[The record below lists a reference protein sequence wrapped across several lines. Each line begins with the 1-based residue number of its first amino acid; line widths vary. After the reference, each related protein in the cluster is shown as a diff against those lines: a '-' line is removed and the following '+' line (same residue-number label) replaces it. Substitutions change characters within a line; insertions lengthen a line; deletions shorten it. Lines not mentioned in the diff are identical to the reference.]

1 MFERKYIFWSFLLL
15 FWLFFKFWLLRNSIS
30 FLFCTGFPSISP
42 LTILLFLTFPFFK
55 CIFSQ
60 DNIQGPFS
68 SILHHSFCKHIQ
80 SEALTITTFFFF
92 FLDDYQ
98 IILFSINTFPEIN
111 SHIPICLLGNLKTY
125 FSEPNLQCSLS
136 HHQLHLLTPLFINAT
151 TASQVTQTHLWV
163 SPPSGDSAFINAIN
177 YQDSITEDKVT
188 EREFSSPIITNP
200 KFTTL
205 LRNKKGT
212 PAIT

>member
-30 FLFCTGFPSISP
+30 CLFCTGFPSISP

-92 FLDDYQ
+92 FRWLSNYSFQ
-98 IILFSINTFPEIN
+98 HQHFPRD
-111 SHIPICLLGNLKTY
+111 K
-125 FSEPNLQCSLS
+125 LS
-136 HHQLHLLTPLFINAT
+136 HSHLPPGQLENLLLRTKFTMFSLTPSA
-151 TASQVTQTHLWV
+151 
-163 SPPSGDSAFINAIN
+163 PPSDS
-177 YQDSITEDKVT
+177 SIY
-188 EREFSSPIITNP
+188 
-200 KFTTL
+200 
-205 LRNKKGT
+205 
-212 PAIT
+212 